1 MFAKIDV
8 ERIAA
13 DRFDDAADPI
23 DAGAVLPTR
32 AGIEHQRGGRR
43 QFSLRLRQQLKRL
56 GIVRGLGVPEPVSEA
71 GRMGEQVAQRDRPLC
86 RAQLRQSFGVEA
98 IEHLRRAE
106 RRLDIRHRRV
116 QRQLVLL
123 DELQR
128 RHRRNQL
135 HHRGDAKHRVTRHG
149 GPVAEPALAE
159 NTLIENAMVGGR
171 QGHDSRHFS
180 RSRRG
185 AEHRIDLGK
194 RFGLGLGRRL
204 RTGGYRVPQ
213 AQRAGRRQ
221 PRRRLHDI
229 AATGAMDHG
238 RIAPNRHVLREA

>member
-1 MFAKIDV
+1 MLAKIDV
-8 ERIAA
+8 QRFTA

-32 AGIEHQRGGRR
+32 AGIEHQRGGRC
-43 QFSLRLRQQLKRL
+43 QFSLRLRQQLERL

-71 GRMGEQVAQRDRPLC
+71 GRMGQQVAQRDRPLC

-98 IEHLRRAE
+98 IEHLRRAD
-106 RRLDIRHRRV
+106 RGLDIGHRRI

-135 HHRGDAKHRVTRHG
+135 HHRGDAKHRVARHG

-159 NTLIENAMVGGR
+159 NSFIEEAMVGRR
-171 QGHDSRHFS
+171 QGHDSRYFS
-180 RSRRG
+180 CTRCG
-185 AEHRIDLGK
+185 AEHQIDLGK
-194 RFGLGLGRRL
+194 RSRFRLGRR
-204 RTGGYRVPQ
+204 RGARGGRVAQ
-213 AQRAGRRQ
+213 AQ
-221 PRRRLHDI
+221 
-229 AATGAMDHG
+229 
-238 RIAPNRHVLREA
+238 

>member
-1 MFAKIDV
+1 M
-8 ERIAA
+8 R
-13 DRFDDAADPI
+13 
-23 DAGAVLPTR
+23 PTQSMLVPYCQR
-32 AGIEHQRGGRR
+32 AAGIEHQRGGRR
-43 QFSLRLRQQLKRL
+43 QFSLRLRQQFKRL

-86 RAQLRQSFGVEA
+86 RAQLRQSFGVETV
-98 IEHLRRAE
+98 EHLRRAE
-106 RRLDIRHRRV
+106 RGLDVRHRRV

-159 NTLIENAMVGGR
+159 NTLIENAMVGRR

-221 PRRRLHDI
+221 PRSRLHDI

-238 RIAPNRHVLREA
+238 RIAPNRRVLREA